1 METVDRQVL
10 LQFFF
15 LVTCRP
21 ERFVSKAI
29 RNAIPR
35 EDMAKPK
42 LIIHLDINGTIMPAD
57 PIQSKNVETML
68 NIHLS
73 KQAFVRR
80 MAKED
85 ASTNDIVWW
94 TGAPFHTGAVAPLLP
109 QFRYT
114 CHISE
119 HYREELSGGEYPF
132 EESVLLHDFNSV
144 QAGEACE
151 DFTSKGSP
159 GFVYKPVLETL
170 LKNLEWKHP
179 MAEPGIT
186 EALTLEMKSGSHH
199 DQRMSLFVPAFV
211 YLLQYLYERKDE
223 QDYVLVIRTF
233 GSDIP
238 RLTPAFNLI
247 AQGKHPDIP
256 AAGCIKEPHAF
267 GNLSRSVNGE
277 FSLDFNSS
285 ENQAIHSSERI
296 MEYFES
302 LDSGSVVMVC
312 DDYECWRANN
322 FDPVFG
328 KPVFIDLS
336 EETRR
341 DHIRHFLFDD
351 NVNMNPK
358 DSIAAVWL
366 KQRFGSTTFEPLAL
380 SSEKGK
386 AMIGTVLLQANLF
399 YSILDR
405 EAFVKELLRANNRY
419 NSLRHRLA
427 NL

>member
-1 METVDRQVL
+1 METVDKQAL
-10 LQFFF
+10 HQFFF

-21 ERFVSKAI
+21 ERLVSKAI
-29 RNAIPR
+29 SNTIPR
-35 EDMAKPK
+35 ADMAKPK

-80 MAKED
+80 LAKED
-85 ASTNDIVWW
+85 ASTDDIVWW
-94 TGAPFHTGAVAPLLP
+94 TGAPFDRGAEAPLLP

-114 CHISE
+114 CHIRE
-119 HYREELSGGEYPF
+119 HYGEELSGGEYPF

-144 QAGEACE
+144 QAGEACDE
-151 DFTSKGSP
+151 FTSKGSP

-170 LKNLEWKHP
+170 LRNLEWKHEL
-179 MAEPGIT
+179 AEPGIT
-186 EALTLEMKSGSHH
+186 EALTLEMKNGCHH
-199 DQRMSLFVPAFV
+199 QRMSLFVPAFV
-211 YLLQYLYERKDE
+211 HLLQYLYEQKDE
-223 QDYVLVIRTF
+223 KDYVLVIRTF

-238 RLTPAFNLI
+238 RLIPAFNLI
-247 AQGKHPDIP
+247 AQGKHPDVP
-256 AAGCIKEPHAF
+256 LEGCIKEPHAF
-267 GNLSRSVNGE
+267 GYLSRGTGGE
-277 FSLDFNSS
+277 FALDFHNSL
-285 ENQAIHSSERI
+285 EKQETIHSSEKI

-328 KPVFIDLS
+328 KPVFLDLS
-336 EETRR
+336 RKSS
-341 DHIRHFLFDD
+341 HIRHFLFDD

-366 KQRFGSTTFEPLAL
+366 RQQVNSAFEPLTL
-380 SSEKGK
+380 SSDRGK
-386 AMIGTVLLQANLF
+386 AMIGTVLLQANL
-399 YSILDR
+399 YLSILDR
-405 EAFVKELLRANNRY
+405 EAFVKELLRANHRY